1 MGVVRMGQGEHQI
14 CDLKQQCRERG
25 TTSFFFHRFREEENF
40 LLRVY
45 RLSCFRVREPALGCP
60 STTHSPER
68 SVCPIAT

>member
-1 MGVVRMGQGEHQI
+1 MRPEATMSGERHYI
-14 CDLKQQCRERG
+14 FLLPPFPGRR
-25 TTSFFFHRFREEENF
+25 NF

-68 SVCPIAT
+68 SPCPIAT